1 MTSEFVLAAD
11 VGGTHITAALI
22 DITNRKIILPSLV
35 RTHVDSNGDADQII
49 QAWSQCMMTAK
60 GVVDVLQVCL
70 ATPGPFD
77 YDKGIC
83 LMKGQGKYDALYGL
97 NVKDLLAVAI
107 KIGVNQIFAKNDAA
121 CFLQG
126 EVFAGCATEG
136 FEKVIG
142 VTLGTGLGT
151 AVYEKGSSHSADL
164 WSFPFQDGIAEDY
177 LSTRWF
183 VQRYEQLTGNKISGV
198 KQIAEEIKT
207 NAIVQSIFKE
217 FGKNLATF
225 LNSFIEKEKA
235 EAVVIGGNI
244 ANAFEFFKEEM
255 EENVFNKYPSVQIK
269 KSFLGEQASLFG
281 AAGSWYS
288 VIQKTLSVSQ

>member
-1 MTSEFVLAAD
+1 MRSEFVLAAD
-11 VGGTHITAALI
+11 VGGTHITAAMI
-22 DITNRKIILPSLV
+22 DITNRNIISPSLV
-35 RTHVDSNGDADQII
+35 RTHVESNGSADEII
-49 QAWSQCMMTAK
+49 QAWSRCMLTAK
-60 GVVDVLQVCL
+60 GDFDTLKFCL
-70 ATPGPFD
+70 AMPGPFD
-77 YDKGIC
+77 YDEGIS

-97 NVKDLLAVAI
+97 NVKDLLAVAM
-107 KIGVNQIFAKNDAA
+107 KTEAAQIFAENDAA

-151 AVYEKGSSHSADL
+151 AVYEKGRSHSADL
-164 WSFPFQDGIAEDY
+164 WSHPFYDSIAEDY

-183 VQRYEQLTGNKISGV
+183 VQRYEQLTGKKIPGV
-198 KQIAEEIKT
+198 KQIAEEAKA
-207 NAIVQSIFKE
+207 NAIAQSIFKE

-225 LNSFIEKEKA
+225 LNYFIEKEKA

-244 ANAFEFFKEEM
+244 ANAFELFKEDM
-255 EENVFNKYPSVQIK
+255 EEDIFKKFPSVQIK
-269 KSFLGEQASLFG
+269 KSLLGEQGALFG

-288 VIQKTLSVSQ
+288 VAQKDVSFSQ